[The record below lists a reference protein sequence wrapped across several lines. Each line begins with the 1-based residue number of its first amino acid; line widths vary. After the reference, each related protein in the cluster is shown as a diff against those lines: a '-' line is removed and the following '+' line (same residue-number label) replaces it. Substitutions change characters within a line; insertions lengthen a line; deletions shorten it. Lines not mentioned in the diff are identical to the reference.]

1 MSRQVGVIVPTDET
15 AYPRISYYE
24 AVCIPGVIMWG
35 LCFFCIKFAV
45 YALLLWMPL
54 FLNQE
59 LGYSK
64 QQQANV
70 LSLYEVGV
78 VIGAIILGGT
88 SDYFYSRRSLVGM
101 FSIVLSSIFCFI
113 IAFNYKNFS
122 ETAFTVL
129 LFFLGFFV
137 GSLHHLIVISASAD
151 IGREQIGKR
160 ATSTVTGIIDG
171 IGTSGSGVG
180 QVILGK
186 TIQSFGWFYGYILFI
201 AILITMAAVPM
212 SRVLVREI
220 NEIRIIRRQKREALQ
235 H

>member
-1 MSRQVGVIVPTDET
+1 
-15 AYPRISYYE
+15 
-24 AVCIPGVIMWG
+24 
-35 LCFFCIKFAV
+35 
-45 YALLLWMPL
+45 MPL
-54 FLNQE
+54 FLGQE
-59 LGYSK
+59 LGYTK

-88 SDYFYSRRSLVGM
+88 SDYFYSRRSPVGM
-101 FSIVLSSIFCFI
+101 FSIVLSSIFCFT

-122 ETAFTVL
+122 ETGFTVS

-137 GSLHHLIVISASAD
+137 GSLHHLIVISAAAD

-171 IGTSGSGVG
+171 IGTSGSGLG

-201 AILITMAAVPM
+201 AIVITLAAVPM

-220 NEIRIIRRQKREALQ
+220 GEIRDIRRQKKEAQLQ
-235 H
+235 